1 MALRGHRESIHEED
15 INSIE
20 NRGNFLELFDFF
32 TKYDPVLCE
41 HLVKIK
47 MGSKYSVSYLSK
59 IIQNEFIDLLR
70 GAVRKTIMD
79 QIKQAKNFCRI
90 FDKTPDIFHK
100 Y

>member
-1 MALRGHRESIHEED
+1 MRGHRESIHEED

-20 NRGNFLELFDFF
+20 NRGNFLELFDLL

-70 GAVRKTIMD
+70 GAVRKTTMD

-90 FDKTPDIFHK
+90 FDKTSDIFHK
-100 Y
+100 N